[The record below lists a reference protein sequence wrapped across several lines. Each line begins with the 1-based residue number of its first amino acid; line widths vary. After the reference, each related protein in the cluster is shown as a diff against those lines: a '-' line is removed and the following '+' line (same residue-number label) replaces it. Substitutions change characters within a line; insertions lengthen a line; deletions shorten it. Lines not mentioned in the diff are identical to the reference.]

1 MQTLQ
6 SPQFDRTGFLSD
18 PAMWDER
25 LAEELARQDGIG
37 PLTEAHWQI
46 IRYLRESWIERH
58 ALPAVSHT
66 CHLVG
71 RDPMCLEQ
79 LFHGPR
85 EAWRI
90 AGLPDPGEEAR
101 AYM

>member
-1 MQTLQ
+1 MDE
-6 SPQFDRTGFLSD
+6 SQFDRTGFLKD
-18 PAMWDER
+18 PSAWDENVAEQ
-25 LAEELARQDGIG
+25 LALRDGIG
-37 PLTEAHWQI
+37 PLTAEHWDI
-46 IRYLRESWIERH
+46 IHYLRDSWINLH

-66 CHLVG
+66 CHRIG
-71 RDPMCLEQ
+71 RGPMCLEE
-79 LFHGPR
+79 LFRGPR